1 MSRLKIK
8 INSPNQII
16 KRLGLDE
23 NGGVTLFLRN
33 EVDRLSDPYVPF
45 ASGSGVHMKS
55 NKTYPSNH
63 EIKYNAPYSHYHYM
77 GKKAVGPSRP
87 AGVKRQ
93 ISGMDMKYQGAPFRG
108 PKWDKRMMAD
118 RKDDVIKSVQNYI
131 KSGGK

>member
-16 KRLGLDE
+16 KRLGLNE
-23 NGGVTLFLRN
+23 NGDVTRVLRDT
-33 EVDRLSDPYVPF
+33 VDRLSDPYVPF

-63 EIKYNAPYSHYHYM
+63 EIKYNAPYSHYHYI

-87 AGVKRQ
+87 AGVKRR
-93 ISGMDMKYQGAPFRG
+93 ISSTNMKYQGAPFRG
-108 PKWDKRMMAD
+108 PKWDKRMLAD
-118 RKDDVIKSVQNYI
+118 RKNDVIKSVQNYI